1 MTHRILYLSPYFW
14 PEEIGSAPYCTE
26 LAIWLRERG
35 HDLRVVSFRPHYPNP
50 SLFEAWRDGS
60 RDEETH
66 ADIPITRV
74 PVRDRGR
81 GRFKDRVH
89 NDLSFFLQVAL
100 RCLRGEFKNTEVV
113 VAYVPTILTLYCA
126 RLVRLFTG
134 ASIICV
140 VHDIESGL
148 ATSLNLTKSS
158 PVLFFMRLVE
168 RVGLNFAEHVV
179 ALSEAMQQEIQLI
192 GCRRAISVLSIWAS
206 VADFSAIERD
216 QTTTLMYSGNFG
228 KKQNLDQ
235 LLPLIQRLSE
245 EKQAI
250 RVVLQGDG
258 SERRRLQEKIT
269 RLGINNTVFR
279 PLVPAEKLLAA
290 LQAVNIHIVPQALN
304 VATYSLPSKLF
315 SIMAAGR
322 PFVCIAEKGSPLDE
336 LAQRSDA
343 GLCIH
348 PGDEDALYT
357 AIAELANDHERQDRM
372 GQNGRRLVEN
382 NMSKASILKE
392 YEDII
397 ARRSG
402 STSLRLRR
410 RPSEMQRRP
419 QIT

>member
-14 PEEIGSAPYCTE
+14 PEEIGSAPYCTD

-35 HDLRVVSFRPHYPNP
+35 HDVRVVSFRPHYPNP

-81 GRFKDRVH
+81 GRFKDRVQ
-89 NDLSFFLQVAL
+89 NDLSFFLQVSL
-100 RCLRGEFKNTEVV
+100 RCLRGEFNNTEVV

-148 ATSLNLTKSS
+148 ATSLNLAKSS

-168 RVGLNFAEHVV
+168 RGGLNFAEHVV
-179 ALSEAMQQEIQLI
+179 VLSEAMQQEIQLI

-216 QTTTLMYSGNFG
+216 QIPTLMYSGNFG

-258 SERRRLQEKIT
+258 SERGRLQEKIT
-269 RLGINNTVFR
+269 RLGINNTVFL

-290 LQAVNIHIVPQALN
+290 LQAANIHIVPQSLN
-304 VATYSLPSKLF
+304 VASYSLPSKLF

-336 LAQRSDA
+336 LAQRSGA
-343 GLCIH
+343 GICIH
-348 PGDEDALYT
+348 PGDEDALYI
-357 AIAELANDHERQDRM
+357 AIAELANDHDRQNRM

-382 NMSKASILKE
+382 NMNKGSILKA

-397 ARRSG
+397 ARCSR
-402 STSLRLRR
+402 STSLCLRR
-410 RPSEMQRRP
+410 
-419 QIT
+419 

>member
-1 MTHRILYLSPYFW
+1 MTHILYLSPYFW
-14 PEEIGSAPYCTE
+14 PEEIGSAPYCTD
-26 LAIWLRERG
+26 LAIWLRERE
-35 HDLRVVSFRPHYPNP
+35 HDVRVVSFRPHYPNP
-50 SLFEAWRDGS
+50 SLFEAWQNGS

-81 GRFKDRVH
+81 GRFKDRVQ
-89 NDLSFFLQVAL
+89 NDLSFFLQVSL

-148 ATSLNLTKSS
+148 ASSLNLAKSS

-179 ALSEAMQQEIQLI
+179 VLSEAMQQEIQLI
-192 GCRRAISVLSIWAS
+192 GCRRVISVLSIWAS
-206 VADFSAIERD
+206 VADFSAIKKD
-216 QTTTLMYSGNFG
+216 QVSTLMYSGNFG

-258 SERRRLQEKIT
+258 SERGRLQEKIT
-269 RLGINNTVFR
+269 RLGINNTVFL
-279 PLVPAEKLLAA
+279 PLVPAEKLVAA
-290 LQAVNIHIVPQALN
+290 LQAANIHIVPQSLN
-304 VATYSLPSKLF
+304 VASYSLPSKLF

-322 PFVCIAEKGSPLDE
+322 PFVSIAEKGSPLDE
-336 LAQRSDA
+336 LAQRSGA

-348 PGDEDALYT
+348 PGDEDALYI
-357 AIAELANDHERQDRM
+357 AIAELANDHDRQNQM

-382 NMSKASILKE
+382 NMNKGSILKA

-397 ARRSG
+397 ARCSR
-402 STSLRLRR
+402 STSLCLRR
-410 RPSEMQRRP
+410 
-419 QIT
+419 